1 MALKARVQKV
11 SRNSKNPQVDL
22 EVVYF
27 DDAKKFQI
35 ERVFTLPVDEELTLE
50 KIEALIQSEGKIYKD
65 DLVKTIQK
73 EDEIRDEYQGKEF
86 DIE

>member
-11 SRNSKNPQVDL
+11 SRNSNNPQVDL

-27 DDAKKFQI
+27 DNSKKFQI
-35 ERVFTLPVDEELTLE
+35 ERVLTLPVDEELTIE
-50 KIEALIQSEGKIYKD
+50 KVEAIIQSEGKAYKD